1 MNRILSAIVRLQW
14 SGILVAVIAGG
25 IALNFANPQFMSEF
39 NWFVMLRSICVSLL
53 VAFSQMVMLGV
64 GQMNLSVGALG
75 GLVAITVGGLMDAWG
90 VPTIPAIA
98 IALAAGGLAGLLNG
112 WLTVKTGI
120 NGFIVTLA
128 TGSAFAG
135 INTGITRSIP
145 FYNLPA
151 DFVAFG
157 NGRFG
162 LFPFLLIVPLIVTV
176 ILAVFFARTRQGRY
190 MLAVGGNSHAAELSG
205 ISVSRAIMTAHLISG
220 LSAAAAGVLA
230 VAQLG
235 SAQPS
240 IGNDWLV
247 ISFAAPIIGG
257 ASLAGGSISIVGTVV
272 AVLLIGLIQN
282 AMVLLAVDP
291 YWVTFLL
298 GALILV
304 AVWINRYRAVR
315 LGED

>member
-1 MNRILSAIVRLQW
+1 MSRFLSLAVRTQW
-14 SGILVAVIAGG
+14 SGILAAVLIGMA
-25 IALNFANPQFMSEF
+25 ALSLSTSAFLTEF
-39 NWFVMLRSICVSLL
+39 NWFVLLRSVCVSLL

-64 GQMNLSVGALG
+64 GQLNLSVGALG
-75 GLVAITVGGLMDAWG
+75 GLVAIVTGGLMEAWG
-90 VPTIPAIA
+90 WPTVPAV
-98 IALAAGGLAGLLNG
+98 LAALVVGTAAGCLNG
-112 WLTVKTGI
+112 WLTVRTGI

-128 TGSAFAG
+128 TASAFAG
-135 INTGITRSIP
+135 INLGITQAVP

-157 NGRFG
+157 NGRLG
-162 LFPFLLIVPLIVTV
+162 LFPLLLIVPIIVTV
-176 ILAVFFARTRQGRY
+176 LLVIFFSRTVQGRY
-190 MLAVGGNSHAAELSG
+190 LLAVGGNSHAAELSG
-205 ISVSRAIMTAHLISG
+205 ISVSRAIVVAHALSG
-220 LSAAAAGVLA
+220 LLAAAAGVLA

-235 SAQPS
+235 SAQPT

-257 ASLAGGSISIVGTVV
+257 ASLAGGAISITGTVI
-272 AVLLIGLIQN
+272 AVLLVGLIQN

-298 GALILV
+298 GALILI

-315 LGED
+315 VGED

>member
-1 MNRILSAIVRLQW
+1 MNRFLSAAVRLQW
-14 SGILVAVIAGG
+14 SGILVAVIVGG
-25 IALNFANPQFMSEF
+25 FALSFANPQFMTEF

-75 GLVAITVGGLMDAWG
+75 GLVAIIVGGLMDAWG

-98 IALAAGGLAGLLNG
+98 IAIAAGGLAGLING
-112 WLTVKTGI
+112 WLTVRTGI

-135 INTGITRSIP
+135 INTGITKAIP

-151 DFVAFG
+151 SFVAFG

-162 LFPFLLIVPLIVTV
+162 LFPFLLIVPLLVTV
-176 ILAVFFARTRQGRY
+176 ILVVFFARTKQGRY
-190 MLAVGGNSHAAELSG
+190 LLAVGGNSHAAQLSG
-205 ISVSRAIMTAHLISG
+205 ISVPRAIITAHLISG
-220 LSAAAAGVLA
+220 LCAAAAGVLA

-240 IGNDWLV
+240 IGADWVL

-257 ASLAGGSISIVGTVV
+257 ASLAGGSISIVGTVI
-272 AVLLIGLIQN
+272 AVLLIGLIEN

-298 GALILV
+298 GALILA

>member
-1 MNRILSAIVRLQW
+1 MNRLLSSAVRLQW

-25 IALNFANPQFMSEF
+25 IALSFANPQFNTEF
-39 NWFVMLRSICVSLL
+39 NWFVMLRSICVSML

-75 GLVAITVGGLMDAWG
+75 GLVAIIVGGLMDAWG
-90 VPTIPAIA
+90 VPAIPAIIIA
-98 IALAAGGLAGLLNG
+98 IAAGGVAGLLNG
-112 WLTVKTGI
+112 WLTVRTGI

-128 TGSAFAG
+128 TASAFAG
-135 INTGITRSIP
+135 INTGITKAIP
-145 FYNLPA
+145 FYNLPPE
-151 DFVAFG
+151 FVAFG
-157 NGRFG
+157 NGRIG
-162 LFPFLLIVPLIVTV
+162 AFPFLLIVPLIVTV
-176 ILAVFFARTRQGRY
+176 LLVIFFSRTKQGRY
-190 MLAVGGNSHAAELSG
+190 LLAVGGNSHAAQLSG
-205 ISVSRAIMTAHLISG
+205 ISVPRAIMTAHLISG

-240 IGNDWLV
+240 IGIDWVV

-257 ASLAGGSISIVGTVV
+257 ASLAGGSISIIGTVI
-272 AVLLIGLIQN
+272 AVMLIGLIQN

-298 GALILV
+298 GALILA